1 MKRARPADEKPCPAA
16 HPPAVLPGGNWAAL
30 QSRLKSSQRE
40 ASSAPKT
47 AALTRAAVAPPPYSL
62 VAGGG
67 APRDAPLYARAAPPA
82 AAAAGGGGAA
92 AASAPPALAAA
103 RACLLGPFDPA
114 APLSR
119 EHEKYVAV
127 DCEMVGVGEGGHR
140 SALARVVAVDY
151 LGRVLLNTF
160 VKPSEAV
167 SDYRTFVSGVTAAK
181 VKSAPALAPV
191 QAEVARLLKGKVL
204 VGHGLKND
212 LRALLLSH
220 GRRDTRDTALYRPF
234 CRRRVDGVWGPRRLK
249 HLVKEHLGVDIQQ
262 DGVAH
267 DPAEDARAALA
278 LYRLTRVEWEHALL
292 EKGRA
297 SAPKKLRAGEPTAS

>member
-1 MKRARPADEKPCPAA
+1 MKRARPSDNAP
-16 HPPAVLPGGNWAAL
+16 PPAPVLGGNWAAL
-30 QSRLKSSQRE
+30 QSRLKTSQRE
-40 ASSAPKT
+40 AATGPKT
-47 AALTRAAVAPPPYSL
+47 ARAAAPAPP
-62 VAGGG
+62 AAH
-67 APRDAPLYARAAPPA
+67 APAPLYASVPRAAPA
-82 AAAAGGGGAA
+82 GAA
-92 AASAPPALAAA
+92 APATTAQTTALAAA
-103 RACLLGPFDPA
+103 LACLQGPFDPA

-119 EHEKYVAV
+119 EHEKYVAI

-160 VKPSEAV
+160 VKPAEAV

-191 QAEVARLLKGKVL
+191 QAEVARLLKGRVL
-204 VGHGLKND
+204 IGHGLKND

-220 GRRDTRDTALYRPF
+220 SRRDIRDTTLFKPY
-234 CRRRVDGVWGPRRLK
+234 CRRRADGVWGPRRLK
-249 HLVKEHLGVDIQQ
+249 HLVKERLGVEIQQ

-278 LYRLTRVEWEHALL
+278 LYKLVRVEWEHALL
-292 EKGRA
+292 EKAKPGGKVA
-297 SAPKKLRAGEPTAS
+297 KKARAGVGGGAPPAPPVAAVGE